1 MAMEESI
8 SISKFKATCLSVL
21 SQVEVT
27 GRKITVTKRGKP
39 IACIIPAPPA
49 ERGGSFL
56 GCMRGKGAI
65 LGDIAEPLDV
75 QWEAL
80 K

>member
-1 MAMEESI
+1 MAIEESI

-27 GRKITVTKRGKP
+27 GRKITVTKRGRP
-39 IACIIPAPPA
+39 IACIVPAPPA
-49 ERGGSFL
+49 ERSGSFL
-56 GCMRGKGAI
+56 GCMQGKGAI
-65 LGDIAEPLDV
+65 LGDIMEPLNV
-75 QWEAL
+75 EWEAL

>member
-1 MAMEESI
+1 MAIEESI

-27 GRKITVTKRGKP
+27 GRKVTVTKLGKP
-39 IACIIPAPPA
+39 IACIVPAPPA
-49 ERGGSFL
+49 ERCGSFL

-65 LGDIAEPLDV
+65 LGDILEPLNV
-75 QWEAL
+75 EWEAL
-80 K
+80 R